1 MDMSRHNLKNIVSIL
16 RESPLY
22 ETIPA
27 EERLSLI
34 KRLSESYSFLEL
46 GNSEDIVEYDSSRA
60 DIIQPNL

>member
-1 MDMSRHNLKNIVSIL
+1 MSRHNLKNIVSIL

>member
-1 MDMSRHNLKNIVSIL
+1 MNRHNLKNIVSIL

-27 EERLSLI
+27 EEKLSLI

-46 GNSEDIVEYDSSRA
+46 GNSEDIVEYGSSGA
-60 DIIQPNL
+60 DMIQTSL